1 MLVFY
6 YYRYVML
13 DLVDG
18 IYGGLINDGKNG
30 IGMVGMVMRGVCI
43 CISMLRLIN
52 GFMFGI

>member
-1 MLVFY
+1 MWVFY

-43 CISMLRLIN
+43 CIICSILR
-52 GFMFGI
+52 